1 MEATN
6 SMTRVVMS
14 ARGERARGAACH
26 SLRRA
31 RAPAKPLSE
40 IIGPLKLDRLTVADD
55 PQWLE
60 TIDNE
65 RNLPDWLA
73 PGLRKLY

>member
-1 MEATN
+1 VIAHGIA
-6 SMTRVVMS
+6 SRL
-14 ARGERARGAACH
+14 ERTLK
-26 SLRRA
+26 S
-31 RAPAKPLSE
+31 AKPLSE
-40 IIGPLKLDRLTVADD
+40 IIGPLELDRLTVADD
-55 PQWLE
+55 PHWLE

>member
-1 MEATN
+1 
-6 SMTRVVMS
+6 
-14 ARGERARGAACH
+14 
-26 SLRRA
+26 LRRP